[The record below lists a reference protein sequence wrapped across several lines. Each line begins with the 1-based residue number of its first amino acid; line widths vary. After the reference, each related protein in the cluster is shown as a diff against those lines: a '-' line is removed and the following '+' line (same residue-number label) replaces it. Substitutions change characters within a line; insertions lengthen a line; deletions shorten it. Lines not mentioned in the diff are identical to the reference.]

1 MSSVRRA
8 RAFTLIEVMIVVV
21 IVGVLALVATVAYRK
36 WILASYVGEAQDMLG
51 NIRVSEEAF
60 RAENTDYLN
69 VSGGL
74 AKANLYPTITPTGNS
89 KTAWG
94 ASPGYWASLNVN
106 PSAPVRFGYAV
117 IADKNN
123 TGNPVALPTGVQN
136 NGVAVDLTPL
146 QGQPWFVATA
156 ICDIASDGNLP
167 DTTLYAVSGTNQI
180 FVNNE
185 GQ

>member
-1 MSSVRRA
+1 MPSARPA

-36 WILASYVGEAQDMLG
+36 WILSSYVGEAQEMLG

-60 RAENTDYLN
+60 RAENTGYLN
-69 VSGGL
+69 VSASL
-74 AKANLYPTITPTGNS
+74 TDLYPTTAPNGNS

-94 ASPGYWASLNVN
+94 ASPGQWAALNVN

-117 IADKNN
+117 IADN
-123 TGNPVALPTGVQN
+123 TPPDAPPATVTN
-136 NGVAVDLTPL
+136 NGVAVDLTPML
-146 QGQPWFVATA
+146 GKPWFVATA
-156 ICDIASDGNLP
+156 VCDIDNNSTTP
-167 DTTLYAVSGTNQI
+167 STTLYAVSGTNTI